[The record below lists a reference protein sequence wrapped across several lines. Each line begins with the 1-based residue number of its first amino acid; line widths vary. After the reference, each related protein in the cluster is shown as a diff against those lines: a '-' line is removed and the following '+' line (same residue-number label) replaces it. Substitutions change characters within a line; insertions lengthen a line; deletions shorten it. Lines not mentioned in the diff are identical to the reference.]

1 MRKNLKTLLKVLIII
16 FAIIGFLFTSVFVA
30 MQFGLLNVK
39 GSISDRNA
47 FFEKPLKKV
56 TADKSSGLTSS
67 HNLDSSTSTKA
78 VDNPCVDSKL
88 TSCPWNKT
96 REWQVVSGGL
106 LKDKDVIYRV
116 SKETGV
122 SPRLLATIV
131 VPEQTRFFTAER
143 EVFKRYFEPLK
154 ILGSLTKFSL
164 GISGIKQETA
174 VLIEKYATD
183 TSTPFYPG
191 ENFGQLIEYTNV
203 DNHDDQLYARLS
215 DAKDHYYSYLY
226 TAIFIKEIEAQW
238 KNAGYDISND
248 AGSITTLFNLGF
260 SKSHPNPTPHLGG
273 AQITT
278 GGQVYTYGD
287 LGSLFYNSNELID
300 IFPRK

>member
-1 MRKNLKTLLKVLIII
+1 MNKHLKTSLTVVTII

-39 GSISDRNA
+39 GNISERNA
-47 FFEKPLKKV
+47 FFDKPLKKV
-56 TADKSSGLTSS
+56 KSGPSNSIIPSQISGT
-67 HNLDSSTSTKA
+67 TTQGTET
-78 VDNPCVDSKL
+78 DNSCVDAQSK
-88 TSCPWNKT
+88 TCSWNET

-106 LKDKDVIYRV
+106 LKDKDIIYRV

-122 SPRLLATIV
+122 PPRLLATIV

-174 VLIEKYATD
+174 LAIEKYATD
-183 TSTPFYPG
+183 PTTPFYPG
-191 ENFGQLIEYTNV
+191 EKYAALIEYEQA
-203 DNHDDQLYARLS
+203 DKHDDQLYARLTDS
-215 DAKDHYYSYLY
+215 KNHYYSYLY
-226 TAIFIKEIEAQW
+226 TAIFIKEIESQW
-238 KNAGYDISND
+238 KHDGYDISND
-248 AGSITTLFNLGF
+248 AGAITTLFNLGF
-260 SKSHPNPTPHLGG
+260 AKSHPNPIPHLGG

-278 GGQVYTYGD
+278 GGQTYTYGD
-287 LGSLFYNSNELID
+287 LGSLFYNSSELIKD
-300 IFPRK
+300 FPRS